1 MDTQVPPAPHRAIV
15 QDQDGIPEKGAVI
28 LWDQSIR
35 RLRTRDAF
43 HVLEIKCACAWTKRH
58 LQAFAELAR
67 TLAIESYR
75 QRNYP
80 MRKRHFE
87 LIGWWLFVISALG
100 FVIASVGTFWSMIA
114 SLAFLAACVFFLIPY
129 YVNIRD

>member
-1 MDTQVPPAPHRAIV
+1 
-15 QDQDGIPEKGAVI
+15 
-28 LWDQSIR
+28 
-35 RLRTRDAF
+35 
-43 HVLEIKCACAWTKRH
+43 
-58 LQAFAELAR
+58 
-67 TLAIESYR
+67 
-75 QRNYP
+75 

-129 YVNIRD
+129 YVNIRE

>member
-1 MDTQVPPAPHRAIV
+1 
-15 QDQDGIPEKGAVI
+15 
-28 LWDQSIR
+28 
-35 RLRTRDAF
+35 
-43 HVLEIKCACAWTKRH
+43 
-58 LQAFAELAR
+58 
-67 TLAIESYR
+67 
-75 QRNYP
+75 

-129 YVNIRD
+129 YAKDRD

>member
-1 MDTQVPPAPHRAIV
+1 MRST
-15 QDQDGIPEKGAVI
+15 
-28 LWDQSIR
+28 
-35 RLRTRDAF
+35 F
-43 HVLEIKCACAWTKRH
+43 LEIQCACAWPKRH

-67 TLAIESYR
+67 NLANKSYR
-75 QRNYP
+75 QRNNS

-129 YVNIRD
+129 YAKVRD